1 MPRVP
6 NFMFNSPTKIVFRE
20 NAVDEVKHEAEM
32 LGCKHVLVVTDEG
45 MKDSWVVKK
54 VAEKLGDKCAAVFT
68 KVIGDSDVKIVE
80 EGAALAKEKGCD
92 GVVSVGGGSSMDSAK
107 VMSILITKGGKV
119 AQYAGLPHIEEKLI
133 PHIAIP
139 TTAGTGSEVTRFAM
153 IKDHERSLKLAIA
166 DLKIIPTVALLDPC
180 VTVDLP
186 ARLTA
191 ATGIDALTHAI
202 EAMHSTQRQ
211 PISDGLALEAIRL
224 IFAHLTVCVAD
235 GKDVYARAHQL
246 LASTM
251 AALSFDNAMVGIVHA
266 LAHAVGGKF
275 GVHHGTANAIFL
287 PHGMRFNM
295 SKASRRYALIGETL
309 GLDEDET
316 MTPEQLAEAT
326 VKAVEELIEKV
337 GLPTKL
343 SEVGVPHDK
352 LEMLAGEAMIDPSI
366 ITNPRPVMT
375 PKELLPV
382 FEQAY

>member
-20 NAVDEVKHEAEM
+20 NAVDEVKREAEA
-32 LGCKHVLVVTDEG
+32 LGCRRVLVVTDEG

-107 VMSILITKGGKV
+107 VMSILITKGGNV
-119 AQYAGLPHIEEKLI
+119 AQYAGLPFLQEKLV

-153 IKDHERSLKLAIA
+153 IKDHEKNLKLAIA

-211 PISDGLALEAIRL
+211 PISDALALHCIPM
-224 IFAHLTVCVAD
+224 IFEHLPTCVSD
-235 GKDVYARAHQL
+235 GKNVYARSQQL
-246 LASTM
+246 LAANM
-251 AALSFDNAMVGIVHA
+251 AALAFDNSMVGIVHA

-287 PHGMRFNM
+287 THGMRFNLE
-295 SKASRRYALIGETL
+295 KAARRYALIGEAL
-309 GLDEDET
+309 CLNKNGNLS
-316 MTPEQLAEAT
+316 P
-326 VKAVEELIEKV
+326 EELSRKTIDAVGLLVEKV

-343 SEVGVPHDK
+343 SEVGVTKDK

-366 ITNPRPVMT
+366 ITNPRPVFN

-382 FEQAY
+382 FEEAY